1 VKRAHALLAA
11 VTGVLASPAL
21 ALACPVCFSAKNEAT
36 RIAFLGTTVFLTA
49 LPLFLIGGVGLWL
62 ARRVEQAER
71 EHAELAGTTT
81 PVLKPV
87 PPTEQPLSASGPAP
101 ALRGGASS
109 SAATASD
116 R

>member
-1 VKRAHALLAA
+1 MKRAHVLLAA
-11 VTGVLASPAL
+11 VSGVLASPAL

-36 RIAFLGTTVFLTA
+36 RVAFLGTTVFLTA
-49 LPLFLIGGVGLWL
+49 LPLFLVGGVALWL
-62 ARRVEQAER
+62 AKRMEQAER

-81 PVLKPV
+81 PVVKPV
-87 PPTEQPLSASGPAP
+87 PTTTEQPLCV
-101 ALRGGASS
+101 